1 MERSFCAGEST
12 RYQRGKNLMVEKP
25 LTQAEIE
32 LTGQYWES
40 LDGGQVRIR
49 YDKAGYSHFHS
60 LQTLV
65 VYLARRAE
73 LSEKY
78 RQEFMDIYIPT
89 HWLEAATKHTDTPM
103 LHNKLLVQRTAEKL
117 RGI

>member
-1 MERSFCAGEST
+1 
-12 RYQRGKNLMVEKP
+12 MVEKP

-32 LTGQYWES
+32 LTDQYWEP

-49 YDKAGYSHFHS
+49 YDKAGYSPFHS

-78 RQEFMDIYIPT
+78 RQEFMDLRLPT
-89 HWLEAATKHTDTPM
+89 YWLKIAAGHTDIPM
-103 LHNKLLVQRTAEKL
+103 IHNKLLVQRTAEKL